1 MRNFVP
7 SKNLFEMGAYGIYFV
22 ILTFILA
29 IYYVIVLFMDVFKKD
44 KKKEDTVENFD
55 VSDMA
60 GDSPINVRELDGG
73 GFVVEDPRNPQSE
86 TELEELETIVIGGGE
101 SSDPDSSPSDSQ
113 EGNEADDEEEDKGTG
128 DEDDPDGKLQEV
140 VRTYQQ
146 ELLSE
151 DYAYLMEQPMD
162 AESPI
167 KRVSVDRW

>member
-1 MRNFVP
+1 
-7 SKNLFEMGAYGIYFV
+7 MGAYGIYFV

-101 SSDPDSSPSDSQ
+101 SSDSDSSPSDSQ

>member
-1 MRNFVP
+1 
-7 SKNLFEMGAYGIYFV
+7 MGAYGIYFV

-113 EGNEADDEEEDKGTG
+113 EGNEADDEEEGKGAG

-146 ELLSE
+146 ELLSD
-151 DYAYLMEQPMD
+151 DYAYFMEQPMD
-162 AESPI
+162 SESPI
-167 KRVSVDRW
+167 KRVSVDRG

>member
-1 MRNFVP
+1 
-7 SKNLFEMGAYGIYFV
+7 MGAYGIYFV

-113 EGNEADDEEEDKGTG
+113 EGNEADDEEEGKGVG

>member
-1 MRNFVP
+1 
-7 SKNLFEMGAYGIYFV
+7 MGAYGIYFV

-101 SSDPDSSPSDSQ
+101 SSDSDSSPSDSQ

-128 DEDDPDGKLQEV
+128 DEDDPDGKLQDV
-140 VRTYQQ
+140 GRTYQQ

>member
-1 MRNFVP
+1 
-7 SKNLFEMGAYGIYFV
+7 MGAYGIYFV

-113 EGNEADDEEEDKGTG
+113 KGNEADDEEEDKGTG

>member
-1 MRNFVP
+1 
-7 SKNLFEMGAYGIYFV
+7 MGAYGIYFV

>member
-1 MRNFVP
+1 
-7 SKNLFEMGAYGIYFV
+7 MGAYGIYFV

-113 EGNEADDEEEDKGTG
+113 EGNEADDEEEDKGNG

>member
-1 MRNFVP
+1 MP

>member
-1 MRNFVP
+1 
-7 SKNLFEMGAYGIYFV
+7 MGAYGIYFV

-101 SSDPDSSPSDSQ
+101 SSDSDSSPSDSQ
-113 EGNEADDEEEDKGTG
+113 EGNEADGEEEDKGTG
-128 DEDDPDGKLQEV
+128 DEDDPDGKLQDV
-140 VRTYQQ
+140 GRTYQQ